1 MATRQRP
8 RTAIADPSEADH
20 AGLISERQAGRA
32 PPVSRRSRLLD
43 LKTFESLRDPQYRWF
58 FASLMGHF
66 TAMNMQLFIRGWMVF
81 QLTGSYALLG
91 GITLAT
97 AIPQIIFSLP
107 GGVLA
112 DLVPQKKWVVQAG
125 QFVNGVN
132 ALVIAALVI
141 SGDVAVVHL
150 MIAAVVQGTAMSLM
164 LPARQAMTPDIVGT
178 VRLMNATALSTA
190 GMNTARL
197 VMPGLAG
204 WVVAAVGGGRGVE
217 GAEYVYL
224 LMGVMY
230 LAAIVFLFPVS
241 STGGTRS
248 TSPRTPRR
256 QAHPT
261 SMQGALSDVVDGL
274 RYIRGNRDVSLVLV
288 VNLALEVVAMP
299 YFFLLPGFVDDVLG
313 GGALAVG
320 TLLSIS
326 GIGALAGSLLIAS
339 LPNRRR
345 AWVMMLS
352 SIVMGVALLGFS
364 ASTIY
369 WVSAVFFTVV
379 GFGQTA
385 RFAVSSVLIQAYT
398 SDAYRGRVSS
408 VYTLSW
414 GLTSFGTFAVGLA
427 ADAIGPQVAF
437 GSTAVG
443 VLVVALALMRWT
455 RINEID

>member
-8 RTAIADPSEADH
+8 HADPAAAPVVPRVGDQRAAS
-20 AGLISERQAGRA
+20 AGAPIPPRRRGGRF
-32 PPVSRRSRLLD
+32 D
-43 LKTFESLRDPQYRWF
+43 LRTFESLKDPQYRWF
-58 FASLMGHF
+58 FSSLMGHF

-132 ALVIAALVI
+132 SFAIAVLVIT
-141 SGDVAVVHL
+141 GDIAVVHL

-164 LPARQAMTPDIVGT
+164 LPARQAMTPEIVGP

-197 VMPGLAG
+197 AMPGLAG
-204 WVVAAVGGGRGVE
+204 WLVAAVGGGRGVE
-217 GAEYVYL
+217 GAEYVYIF
-224 LMGVMY
+224 MGAMY
-230 LAAIVFLFPVS
+230 LAAIAFLFPVS
-241 STGGTRS
+241 RAGDVRS
-248 TSPRTPRR
+248 DAPRTMR
-256 QAHPT
+256 
-261 SMQGALSDVVDGL
+261 GALADVADGL
-274 RYIRGNRDVSLVLV
+274 RYIRGNRDVSLVLA
-288 VNLALEVVAMP
+288 VNLVLEVVAMP
-299 YFFLLPGFVDDVLG
+299 YFFLLPGFVDDVLD
-313 GGALAVG
+313 GGALEVG

-326 GIGALAGSLLIAS
+326 GIGSLAGSLLIAS

-345 AWVMMLS
+345 AQMMMWAS
-352 SIVMGVALLGFS
+352 VIMGAALLAFS
-364 ASTIY
+364 ASTMF
-369 WVSAVFFTVV
+369 WLSAFFFVIV

-398 SDAYRGRVSS
+398 TDGYRGRVSS

-427 ADAIGPQVAF
+427 ADAVGAQVAF
-437 GSTAVG
+437 GGTAVG
-443 VLVVALALMRWT
+443 VLIVAVTLMRWT
-455 RINEID
+455 RINQID

>member
-1 MATRQRP
+1 MNGRRLATEQRP
-8 RTAIADPSEADH
+8 GTPVADPPGDAVAAAQGARLAPSE
-20 AGLISERQAGRA
+20 LEPRRA
-32 PPVSRRSRLLD
+32 RRFEF
-43 LKTFESLRDPQYRWF
+43 KTFESLKDRQFRWF
-58 FASLMGHF
+58 FASLMGHY

-81 QLTGSYALLG
+81 QLTGSYAMLG

-112 DLVPQKKWVVQAG
+112 DLVPQKKWVVQTG

-132 ALVIAALVI
+132 ALAVAALVI
-141 SGDVAVVHL
+141 SGDIAIIHL
-150 MIAAVVQGTAMSLM
+150 MIAAVVQGAAMSLM
-164 LPARQAMTPDIVGT
+164 LPARQAMTPEIVGT
-178 VRLMNATALSTA
+178 MRLMNATALSTA

-224 LMGVMY
+224 LMAVMY
-230 LAAIVFLFPVS
+230 LAAIGFLFPVS
-241 STGGTRS
+241 TTAGARS
-248 TSPRTPRR
+248 DSPRTLR
-256 QAHPT
+256 
-261 SMQGALSDVVDGL
+261 GARADIVDGL
-274 RYIRGNRDVSLVLV
+274 RYIRGNRDVSLVLA
-288 VNLALEVVAMP
+288 VNLVLEVVAMP
-299 YFFLLPGFVDDVLG
+299 YFFLLPGFVDDVLD

-326 GIGALAGSLLIAS
+326 GIGSLAGSLLIAS
-339 LPNRRR
+339 LPNKRR
-345 AWVMMLS
+345 ALVMMLA
-352 SIVMGVALLGFS
+352 SIVMGVALLAFS
-364 ASTIY
+364 ASTIF
-369 WVSAVFFTVV
+369 WVSAVAFTVV

-385 RFAVSSVLIQAYT
+385 RFAISSVLIQAYAT
-398 SDAYRGRVSS
+398 DGYRGRVSS

-437 GSTAVG
+437 GSTAIG
-443 VLVVALALMRWT
+443 VLIVAFALMRWT
-455 RINEID
+455 RINQID

>member
-1 MATRQRP
+1 MATGHRAATPTVERP
-8 RTAIADPSEADH
+8 QKTATAA
-20 AGLISERQAGRA
+20 ERPQAEGR
-32 PPVSRRSRLLD
+32 RRRFD
-43 LKTFESLRDPQYRWF
+43 VRTFESLGDPQYRWF

-97 AIPQIIFSLP
+97 AIPQIVFSLP

-125 QFVNGVN
+125 QFVNGLN
-132 ALVIAALVI
+132 SLAIAVLVI
-141 SGDVAVVHL
+141 SGEIAVVHL

-164 LPARQAMTPDIVGT
+164 LPARQALTPEIVGP

-204 WVVAAVGGGRGVE
+204 WLVAAVGGGRGVE
-217 GAEYVYL
+217 GAEWVYL
-224 LMGVMY
+224 AMAAMY
-230 LAAIVFLFPVS
+230 FAAILFLLPVS
-241 STGGTRS
+241 AVATSRGD
-248 TSPRTPRR
+248 SPRTMR
-256 QAHPT
+256 
-261 SMQGALSDVVDGL
+261 GALSDVVDGL

-288 VNLALEVVAMP
+288 VNLVLEVVAMP
-299 YFFLLPGFVDDVLG
+299 YFFLLPGFVDDVLD
-313 GGALAVG
+313 GGALEVG

-326 GIGALAGSLLIAS
+326 GIGSLAGSLLIAS

-345 AWVMMLS
+345 ALVMMLAS
-352 SIVMGVALLGFS
+352 LVMGVALLAFS
-364 ASTIY
+364 ASTMF
-369 WVSAVFFTVV
+369 WVSAFFFTVV

-398 SDAYRGRVSS
+398 ADGYRGRVSS

-414 GLTSFGTFAVGLA
+414 GLTSFGTFAVGILA
-427 ADAIGPQVAF
+427 DEAGAQVAF
-437 GSTAVG
+437 GSTAIG
-443 VLVVALALMRWT
+443 VLIVALALMRWT
-455 RINEID
+455 RINQLD

>member
-1 MATRQRP
+1 MAEASVDA
-8 RTAIADPSEADH
+8 TAS
-20 AGLISERQAGRA
+20 AGGGRA
-32 PPVSRRSRLLD
+32 RRFD
-43 LKTFESLRDPQYRWF
+43 FKTFDSLNDRQYRWF

-125 QFVNGVN
+125 QLVNGIN
-132 ALVIAALVI
+132 SFAIAALVI
-141 SGDVAVVHL
+141 SGDIAVVHL
-150 MIAAVVQGTAMSLM
+150 MIAAAVQGTAMSLM
-164 LPARQAMTPDIVGT
+164 LPARQAMTPEIVGP

-204 WVVAAVGGGRGVE
+204 WLVAAVGGGRGVD

-224 LMGVMY
+224 LMGAMY
-230 LAAIVFLFPVS
+230 LAAIAFLFPVS
-241 STGGTRS
+241 SRS
-248 TSPRTPRR
+248 AVKSERPRTMR
-256 QAHPT
+256 
-261 SMQGALSDVVDGL
+261 GALDDVADGL
-274 RYIRGNRDVSLVLV
+274 RYIRGNHDVSLVLG
-288 VNLALEVVAMP
+288 VNLLLEVVAMP
-299 YFFLLPGFVDDVLG
+299 YFFLLPGFVDDVLD
-313 GGALAVG
+313 GGALEVG

-326 GIGALAGSLLIAS
+326 GIGSLAGSLLIAS
-339 LPNRRR
+339 MPNRRR
-345 AWVMMLS
+345 AQMMMWS
-352 SIVMGVALLGFS
+352 SVVMGVALFAFS
-364 ASTIY
+364 ASTMF
-369 WVSAVFFTVV
+369 WLSAFFFTIV

-398 SDAYRGRVSS
+398 TDGYRGRVSS

-414 GLTSFGTFAVGLA
+414 GLTSFGTFAVGLV
-427 ADAIGPQVAF
+427 ADAVGAQIAF

-443 VLVVALALMRWT
+443 VLIVAFVLMRWT